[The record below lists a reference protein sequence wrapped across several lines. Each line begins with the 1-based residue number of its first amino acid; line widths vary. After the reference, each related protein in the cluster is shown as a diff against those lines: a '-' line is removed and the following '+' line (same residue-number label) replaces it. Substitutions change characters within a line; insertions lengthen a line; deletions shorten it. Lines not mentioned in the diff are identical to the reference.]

1 VSATAMKA
9 LIPSRSIILGGLS
22 WCQFGLVS
30 FQIIINSIRNMNL
43 SYVSKN
49 PNMRKLKIK
58 RELAGFQFSKRA
70 LDD

>member
-1 VSATAMKA
+1 
-9 LIPSRSIILGGLS
+9 
-22 WCQFGLVS
+22 
-30 FQIIINSIRNMNL
+30 L